1 MPTTFSHF
9 GLCVSDLDRAMRFYC
24 DGLGFEAAIRYEVGA
39 DFADALEV
47 SGDIAVVSQFI
58 SRDGV
63 SIELLHYTK
72 GGVTGSPS
80 AARNQLGL
88 THLSLNVDDVDEVA
102 AKLVACGG
110 SVIDSTRTKI
120 DNPDG
125 STSDF
130 VFVADPDGTRV
141 ELMKLGG
148 SG

>member
-1 MPTTFSHF
+1 MSTTFSHF
-9 GLCVSDLDRAMRFYC
+9 GLCVSELDRSMRFYC
-24 DGLGFEAAIRYEVGA
+24 DGLGFEPAIRYEVGA
-39 DFADALEV
+39 DFADTLEV

-58 SRDGV
+58 ARDGV

-80 AARNQLGL
+80 ATRNQLGL
-88 THLSLNVDDVDEVA
+88 THLSLNVDDVDETA

-110 SVIDSTRTKI
+110 TIVDSTRTKI

-125 STSDF
+125 SVSDF

-141 ELMKLGG
+141 ELMKLAG
-148 SG
+148 

>member
-9 GLCVSDLDRAMRFYC
+9 GLCVSDLERSMRFYC
-24 DGLGFEAAIRYEVGA
+24 DGLGFQPAIQYEVGT
-39 DFADALEV
+39 DFADTLEV

-58 SRDGV
+58 TRDGV

-80 AARNQLGL
+80 ATRNQLGL
-88 THLSLNVDDVDEVA
+88 THLSLNVDDVDETA

-110 SVIDSTRTKI
+110 TVIDSTRTKI

-125 STSDF
+125 SVNDF

-141 ELMKLGG
+141 ELMKLAG
-148 SG
+148 

>member
-1 MPTTFSHF
+1 MPMTFSHF
-9 GLCVSDLDRAMRFYC
+9 GLCVSDLDRSMRFYC
-24 DGLGFEAAIRYEVGA
+24 DGLGFEPAIRYEVGA
-39 DFADALEV
+39 DFADTLEV

-58 SRDGV
+58 ARDGV

-80 AARNQLGL
+80 ATRNQLGL
-88 THLSLNVDDVDEVA
+88 THLSLNVDDVDETA

-110 SVIDSTRTKI
+110 TIIDSTRTKI

-125 STSDF
+125 SVSDF

-141 ELMKLGG
+141 ELMKLAG
-148 SG
+148 

>member
-9 GLCVSDLDRAMRFYC
+9 GLCVSDLDRSMRFYC
-24 DGLGFEAAIRYEVGA
+24 DGLGFQPAIQYEVGA
-39 DFADALEV
+39 DFADTLEV

-58 SRDGV
+58 TRDGV

-80 AARNQLGL
+80 ATRNQLGL
-88 THLSLNVDDVDEVA
+88 THLSLNVDDVDEIA

-110 SVIDSTRTKI
+110 TVIDSTRTKI

-125 STSDF
+125 SVSDF

-141 ELMKLGG
+141 ELMKLAGG
-148 SG
+148 